1 MSSATETA
9 EQRFRLAFERLKAGR
24 PQVMPPGTPV
34 SQNNV
39 AKEAG
44 TDPTA
49 LRKARY
55 PALIREIQAWVE
67 INSEEKAVQ
76 RERRDRRARARDD
89 LAAKV
94 KRLEDQRDHAQA
106 KLLSAERMV
115 LELLKVN
122 ARLQA
127 RLDDLIPPPTPLQ
140 K

>member
-94 KRLEDQRDHAQA
+94 KRLEGQRDYAQA

>member
-89 LAAKV
+89 LATKV
-94 KRLEDQRDHAQA
+94 KRLEDQRDHARA

>member
-9 EQRFRLAFERLKAGR
+9 EQRFRLAFERLKADK
-24 PQVMPPGTPV
+24 PQVLPRGTPV

-67 INSEEKAVQ
+67 INGQEKTLQ
-76 RERRDRRARARDD
+76 RKREDRRRRDREDLTAKIKQLEQQRDD
-89 LAAKV
+89 AQSQLISA
-94 KRLEDQRDHAQA
+94 QRM
-106 KLLSAERMV
+106 L
-115 LELLKVN
+115 LELLQDK
-122 ARLQA
+122 ARLQL
-127 RLDDLIPPPTPLQ
+127 RLDELLPPPTLL
-140 K
+140 KK

>member
-1 MSSATETA
+1 M
-9 EQRFRLAFERLKAGR
+9 AFERLKAGR

>member
-1 MSSATETA
+1 MSSVTETA
-9 EQRFRLAFERLKAGR
+9 EQRFRLAFDRLKADR

-67 INSEEKAVQ
+67 INNHEKAVQ

-94 KRLEDQRDHAQA
+94 KKLEDQRDAAQA

-115 LELLKVN
+115 LELLQVN